1 MSKGQFKITVED
13 ALLLHL
19 LRFSRFESD
28 FEIPG
33 DVTQPGIA
41 AEIGIRRSHAASAIK
56 NLRSKNYVYDR
67 TAHIKDIVR
76 KRKVYFLTDEGKRYA
91 MGLQKTFENK
101 MVILIEE
108 GGSERTIKLSEVNG
122 TLSTNLV
129 MTQLIELFSP
139 DGQAVSESIRNFD
152 MKKKYDYTTGGVGK
166 KQHINFLDNM
176 PKPIRF
182 VGRTNELDR
191 FQKWIEK
198 DLPRILVL
206 YGIPGIGKTTL
217 ASKFI
222 LDYQKEQRGHILWT
236 KIHEWDTLE
245 STLRG
250 LSEFLS
256 KISKKK
262 LKFYMDEQG
271 EIKLSEISKI
281 LEEDLT
287 GLDLILVFDDYQKAG
302 DKLNHLFSLLT
313 ELIGKEAF
321 SKVKVMIL
329 SRETA
334 GFYDRKD
341 VTVKKIVGELKLDG
355 LDKTACEQLL
365 DMRGIKEGELEK
377 IFKTTEGHPMTLELI
392 NLQLSSKEGESASA
406 VDISELFK
414 SGTDLSRYLREEVYL
429 HLNSDEKRI
438 LEFISVFRYP
448 VSEEAVFIDKE
459 VEHDHIVGLLEKSL
473 LHESSSGFELH
484 ELIREFVYRRLN
496 SHKRTDYHREAAH
509 YYSQALSKDKLQSEL
524 KAASSAKLIIEA
536 THHSLLAGNIEQA
549 ANTAS
554 RYGDDLIR
562 WGYSN
567 ELSALLKELG
577 SSDVADEVKS
587 QLLIIQGQI
596 KGVNGEWDDALACYQ
611 QSCELCQK
619 LDDNEGLVKAYNAS
633 GGIHYRKGEF
643 TKAMDY
649 YNSGLKIAKA
659 RKDDTNCSKLYSNIA
674 LVHWSNGEL
683 QQAEELLNESLQLS
697 ERLED
702 NQGIARAYNN
712 LGIIYWEQEKLD
724 DAKEAYQRSLELS
737 KKLDDKRT
745 IAILF
750 DNLGEV
756 YRTRGD
762 DGNAE
767 KFYRK
772 SLELS
777 LDLGFKWQ
785 IAEVYR
791 NLGKMYQD
799 QNRTDGK
806 KYLKMALDIFTNIGA
821 EREVAMV
828 RTLLA
833 QKS

>member
-1 MSKGQFKITVED
+1 
-13 ALLLHL
+13 
-19 LRFSRFESD
+19 
-28 FEIPG
+28 
-33 DVTQPGIA
+33 
-41 AEIGIRRSHAASAIK
+41 
-56 NLRSKNYVYDR
+56 
-67 TAHIKDIVR
+67 
-76 KRKVYFLTDEGKRYA
+76 
-91 MGLQKTFENK
+91 MGLQKTLENK
-101 MVILIEE
+101 MVTLIEE
-108 GGSERTIKLSEVNG
+108 GGSEKTIKLSDVNNN
-122 TLSTNLV
+122 LSTNLV

-139 DGQAVSESIRNFD
+139 DGRAETEKIHNLD
-152 MKKKYDYTTGGVGK
+152 LKKKSDVYISRAGK

-176 PKPIRF
+176 PKPIKF
-182 VGRTNELDR
+182 VGRTNELDH
-191 FQKWIEK
+191 FEDWIDKE
-198 DLPRILVL
+198 LPRILVL

-222 LDYQKEQRGHILWT
+222 LDYLKKQKGHILWT
-236 KIHEWDTLE
+236 KIHEWETRE

-250 LSEFLS
+250 LAEFLS

-262 LKFYMDEQG
+262 LKFYMDEQP
-271 EIKLSEISKI
+271 EIELAEISKI
-281 LEEDLT
+281 LEEDLK
-287 GLDLILVFDDYQKAG
+287 GLDLMLVFDDYQKAG

-313 ELIGKEAF
+313 ELIEKEDQ
-321 SKVKVMIL
+321 SQVRIIIL

-341 VTVKKIVGELKLDG
+341 VTVRNIVGELKLDG
-355 LDKTACEQLL
+355 LDISACKQLL
-365 DMRGIKEGELEK
+365 DMQKIKGSELEK
-377 IFKTTEGHPMTLELI
+377 IFKTTEGHPMTIELI
-392 NLQLSSKEGESASA
+392 NLHMSSKETESASNM
-406 VDISELFK
+406 DISELFK
-414 SGTDLSRYLREEVYL
+414 SGTDLSKYLREEVYL
-429 HLNSDEKRI
+429 HLNTDEKRI

-448 VSEEAVFIDKE
+448 VPEEAIFFDKE
-459 VEHDHIVGLLEKSL
+459 VDHEHIVGLLEKSL
-473 LHESSSGFELH
+473 LHESSSGYELH
-484 ELIREFVYRRLN
+484 ELIREFIYRRLN
-496 SHKRTDYHREAAH
+496 SHKQADYHREAANC
-509 YYSQALSKDKLQSEL
+509 YSTSLSKEKPPIESET
-524 KAASSAKLIIEA
+524 SSFAKLIIEA
-536 THHSLLAGNIEQA
+536 SHHSHLAGDFERA
-549 ANTAS
+549 AALAS
-554 RYGDDLIR
+554 EYGEELIR
-562 WGYSN
+562 WGYSS
-567 ELSALLKELG
+567 ELSAVLKEL
-577 SSDVADEVKS
+577 SSKEVPEKVRS
-587 QLLIIQGQI
+587 KLLIIQGQI

-611 QSCELCQK
+611 KSCELCQK
-619 LDDNEGLVKAYNAS
+619 LDDYSGLVKAYNAS

-649 YNSGLKIAKA
+649 YNSGLKIAKS
-659 RKDDTNCSKLYSNIA
+659 RKDDANCSKLYSNIA

-712 LGIIYWEQEKLD
+712 LGIIYWEQDKLD

-791 NLGKMYQD
+791 NLGKMYRD
-799 QNRTDGK
+799 QK
-806 KYLKMALDIFTNIGA
+806 KVEGTEYLQMALDIFTNIGA
-821 EREVAMV
+821 EREIAMV
-828 RTLLA
+828 KKLMA
-833 QKS
+833 KKS